1 MFIDNAVLLLLT
13 ILASLIVVVVSYPWA
28 ILAIVPLI
36 IITALI
42 ASIFHQSLRE
52 LKRLDNISRS
62 PVMSHLTAT
71 VEGNVS
77 GIYIGICPLLITLF
91 R

>member
-1 MFIDNAVLLLLT
+1 M
-13 ILASLIVVVVSYPWA
+13 VSYPWA

-36 IITALI
+36 IVTALI

-71 VEGNVS
+71 VEGNGRGYHIPAVVL
-77 GIYIGICPLLITLF
+77 YF
-91 R
+91 